1 MPEAENIPEPS
12 PAPEPKL
19 FFVLD
24 SRIRNHLGLNEG
36 QIRYRIRGWL
46 MLAVDCAEVDAV
58 MNGFYNYEMRF
69 LSRPADVPIYK
80 EDYDRPAQ
88 IRDVEEISAW
98 TSRCYNIPVVH
109 DAETNLFR
117 HPTEI
122 EKRIVDPQTGYSHA
136 IPNGVSTYEISPLFG
151 FSNEEV
157 EAGIDRLIELK
168 LAQ

>member
-1 MPEAENIPEPS
+1 MPETENPLEPS

-24 SRIRNHLGLNEG
+24 SRVRKHLGLNEG

-58 MNGFYNYEMRF
+58 MNGFYNYEMRV
-69 LSRPADVPIYK
+69 LSPLNDVQAHK
-80 EDYDRPAQ
+80 ENHDRPAQ
-88 IRDVEEISAW
+88 IRDVVELSAW
-98 TSRCYNIPVVH
+98 TSRCYNIPVEY
-109 DAETNLFR
+109 DEEFDLFR
-117 HPTEI
+117 HPTEV
-122 EKRIVDPQTGYSHA
+122 EKRILDPITGWSHE
-136 IPNGVSTYEISPLFG
+136 IPNGVSTYEISQMHG
-151 FSNEEV
+151 FSDEEV